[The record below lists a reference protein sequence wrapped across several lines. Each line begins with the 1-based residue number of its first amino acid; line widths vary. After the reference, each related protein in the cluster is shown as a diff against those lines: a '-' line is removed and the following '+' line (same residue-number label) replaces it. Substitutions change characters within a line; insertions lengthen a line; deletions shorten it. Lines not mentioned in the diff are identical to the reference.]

1 MYSSPQDAPKNTNN
15 ERRQERRLHLP
26 GLALQVAKRTFARR
40 AQYEAVELID
50 FSEGGLA
57 FCSNSVA
64 FAELDKIDVK
74 LCQQERTI
82 NAQAVI
88 CYVRPLSDTTQY
100 GLLFINTSEDLQSLL
115 GSDALH
121 TMDAQRHAESVAD
134 KVAQLIGHSDQH
146 VQITRQWKLLLKAV
160 EAFISRIRE
169 IARQN
174 AQTKSELKK
183 AICPIND
190 FLQIN
195 PETRTIAF
203 TQLDENDDAHSCMIS
218 IVIDE
223 TSGEPHYRI
232 GETRQTTSVYEVV
245 EHLGQAFVSVYQR

>member
-1 MYSSPQDAPKNTNN
+1 MYSKSSNATDNH
-15 ERRQERRLHLP
+15 ERRQEKRLHIP
-26 GLALQVAKRTFARR
+26 GLSLQIGKRSFARR
-40 AQYEAVELID
+40 THFSPVELID

-57 FCSNSVA
+57 FASDSVE
-64 FAELDKIDVK
+64 FQELDKVEIK
-74 LCQQERTI
+74 LCRQERQI
-82 NAQAVI
+82 SAQAII
-88 CYVRPLSDTTQY
+88 CYVRALPEGKQY
-100 GLLFINTSEDLQSLL
+100 GLLFINTSEELQSLM

-121 TMDAQRHAESVAD
+121 AMEAQRHAEAVAD

-146 VQITRQWKLLLKAV
+146 VQITRQWKLLLKAT

-174 AQTKSELKK
+174 AQTKAELKK

-203 TQLDENDDAHSCMIS
+203 TQLADDDSLQSCMIS
-218 IVIDE
+218 IAIDDD
-223 TSGEPHYRI
+223 SGEPVYRI
-232 GETRQTTSVYEVV
+232 GDKLQTTSVYEVV
-245 EHLGQAFVSVYQR
+245 EHLGQAFVSVYQH